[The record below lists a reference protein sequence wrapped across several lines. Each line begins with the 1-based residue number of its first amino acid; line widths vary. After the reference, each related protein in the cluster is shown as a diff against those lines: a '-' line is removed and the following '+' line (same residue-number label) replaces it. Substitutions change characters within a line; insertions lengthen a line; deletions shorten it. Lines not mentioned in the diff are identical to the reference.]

1 MSLTLLE
8 VEHIAQLA
16 HLSLTEH
23 EKSLYQ
29 QQLSAILE
37 YAQRLEELDTDAIP
51 PTATVLPIHSIM
63 RTDISRGSMP
73 RETLLSNAPESAEGM
88 FLVPPILT
96 T

>member
-16 HLSLTEH
+16 HLSLTKD

-51 PTATVLPIHSIM
+51 PTATVLPIHSVM
-63 RTDISRGSMP
+63 RPDDPQQPMP
-73 RETLLSNAPESAEGM
+73 RDTLLANAPESAEGM